1 MIRLVILGATG
12 SIGTTALNAI
22 RKDNPGIKVVG
33 LSANKNKEK
42 LLSLKEEFG
51 AEALL
56 TDDRIEE
63 CSLPS
68 FLDSTKSDIVLNAIM
83 GFDGLY
89 ATKCVLEKG
98 IDLALSNK
106 ESVVSGASF
115 IFKTAEKNSSKIIP
129 VDSEHSAI
137 YNLLKGK
144 RAEKLVITASGGP
157 FVDRN
162 NLIGVTKEEALKH
175 PTWKMGRKITI
186 DSATLANKGL
196 EVIEASYLFS
206 TPGEK
211 IEVVVH
217 RQSIVHSM
225 IRTQDGGVYAQLS
238 PPDMTLP
245 IMSAITKGDI
255 EMEDVVKPLCFDNL
269 TLTFE
274 KPDKERFPLLD
285 YAYKA
290 LDIGYSGGVIYNA
303 ADEVAVKAFLDG
315 RIDFVEISEVVRC
328 ALEDNSLTSMP
339 VYDYPTVYHL
349 DRKTRSRS
357 EEIIKEKQWRG
368 C

>member
-1 MIRLVILGATG
+1 MINLVILGATG

-22 RKDNPGIKVVG
+22 RKNRLPIKVTG
-33 LSANKNKEK
+33 LSANKNRDK
-42 LLSLKEEFG
+42 LYSLGKEFG
-51 AEALL
+51 ADTLL
-56 TDDRIEE
+56 TEGRIEE

-68 FLDSTKSDIVLNAIM
+68 FLESTKPDIVLNAIM

-115 IFKTAEKNSSKIIP
+115 IFKEAEKNKCRIIP

-137 YNLLKGK
+137 YNLLKG
-144 RAEKLVITASGGP
+144 REAENLVITASGGP
-157 FVDRN
+157 FVERI
-162 NLIGVTKEEALKH
+162 NLDDVTKDEALKH
-175 PTWKMGRKITI
+175 PTWKMGEKITI

-206 TPGEK
+206 VPKDK

-225 IRTQDGGVYAQLS
+225 IRTKEGGVYAQLS

-245 IMSAITKGDI
+245 IMSAITKGEV
-255 EMEDVVKPLCFDNL
+255 EMENVVQPLSFEHL

-274 KPDKERFPLLD
+274 KPDRTRFPLLD
-285 YAYKA
+285 YAYRA
-290 LDIGYSGGVIYNA
+290 LSIGYSGGVIFNA
-303 ADEVAVKAFLDG
+303 SDEVAVKAFLDDK
-315 RIDFVEISEVVRC
+315 IKFTEIAEVVRC
-328 ALEDNSLTSMP
+328 ALSDNSLTSSTVFDYES
-339 VYDYPTVYHL
+339 VYKL
-349 DRKTRSRS
+349 DRETRLRA
-357 EEIIKEKQWRG
+357 EEIIRKEEWRQY
-368 C
+368 